1 MEISHQIKESKL
13 FLTLFAIGLITKLF
27 FVMFVNP
34 EVQEVYYLPFIT
46 YINSGN
52 FLDPWTSYLQGD
64 GSTVDFPFGTAM
76 IIILS
81 PFLVI
86 GNILFGTV
94 LIPLKISYFAADLM
108 IFYFF
113 AKIFPQYLKNILI
126 FYWLSPLVFFITY
139 WHGVTDIIPVFLIT
153 SSILFIR
160 TERYYLS
167 GMAMALGIS
176 AKFSMIIILPF
187 LFIYLFKR
195 SNYNNLNSFLYSV
208 SISSVFLNAPILWSS
223 GFLEMAFGI
232 SEGMS
237 ILNFMLNVSD
247 DLSIFMIPL
256 IYLLLLTIFIF
267 FRSLNFELLVSF
279 MFIAIFL
286 IIHFINPTFGYY
298 LWLVPFIS
306 LFSFN
311 SDRIGKSFILI
322 FSFMITGYHLLYSMG
337 ADIGVIELQKASIFS
352 DQGPSIFKNLFFT
365 INTFIGFALAYY
377 FFSLG
382 ILQNSYLRFKRDP
395 SIIAIAGDSGAGK
408 DTFADSLREVF
419 GPQQTLM
426 VSGDDYHLWE
436 RGAPEWQEFTHLDPK
451 ANDLQKFFRDIAQ
464 LFDGNTVLNKVY
476 DHETGLFS
484 STRRFKSNEFIIA
497 SGLHAL
503 IPNHQIL
510 TNLRIFID
518 TSNNLKLFFKLR
530 RDVNERNH
538 KIEKVLASIESRR
551 PDFKKYI
558 QPQSDYADIIFRL
571 DTINEIDPIQLIS
584 INKDPELKLE
594 IRTKKFFSSDL
605 LLRYINQLPNSSID
619 HEINHLGAIFTFTG
633 SIDKS
638 DLYYVALNLDI
649 DQDIFRLNEN
659 SFENDTLG
667 IMQLFTI
674 LFLNEK
680 KDK

>member
-1 MEISHQIKESKL
+1 MEIYNQIKKSKL
-13 FLTLFAIGLITKLF
+13 FIALFAIGLIAKVLF
-27 FVMFVNP
+27 VIFVNP
-34 EVQEVYYLPFIT
+34 ELQEVYYLPFLT
-46 YINSGN
+46 NINLGN
-52 FLDPWTSYLQGD
+52 FLDPWTTHLKSG
-64 GSTVDFPFGTAM
+64 GSAADFPFGTAM
-76 IIILS
+76 IITLS
-81 PFLVI
+81 PLLILGNLFLETSLVS
-86 GNILFGTV
+86 
-94 LIPLKISYFAADLM
+94 LKMSYFAADLM
-108 IFYFF
+108 TFYFF
-113 AKIFPQYLKNILI
+113 AKIFSQYLKNILI

-167 GMAMALGIS
+167 GIAMALGIS

-195 SNYNNLNSFLYSV
+195 SNYNNLHSFLYSV
-208 SISSVFLNAPILWSS
+208 SIGSFFLNAPILWSS
-223 GFLEMAFGI
+223 GFLEMAYGI
-232 SEGMS
+232 SQGMS
-237 ILNFMLNVSD
+237 ILNFMLNVSN
-247 DLSIFMIPL
+247 DLSIFLIPL

-311 SDRIGKSFILI
+311 SDRIGKTIILI

-337 ADIGVIELQKASIFS
+337 ADIGIIELQKASIFS
-352 DQGPSIFKNLFFT
+352 DQGSSIFKNLFFT
-365 INTFIGFALAYY
+365 INTFIGFVLAYY

-408 DTFADSLREVF
+408 DTLADSLREVF
-419 GPQQTLM
+419 GPKQTLM

-484 STRRFKSNEFIIA
+484 STRRFKSNEFIVA

-518 TSNNLKLFFKLR
+518 TSNNLKLLFKLR

-558 QPQSDYADIIFRL
+558 KPQSDFADIIFRL
-571 DTINEIDPIQLIS
+571 DAIHEIDPIKLIS
-584 INKDPELKLE
+584 MNKDPELKLE
-594 IRTKKFFSSDL
+594 ISTKKFFYSEL
-605 LLRYINQLPNSSID
+605 LLRYINQLPNSSMTFD
-619 HEINHLGAIFTFTG
+619 INPLSSTFTFTG

-638 DLYYVALNLDI
+638 DLYSIALNLEI
-649 DQDIFRLNEN
+649 DEDIFRLNEN

-667 IMQLFTI
+667 IMQLFTL

-680 KDK
+680 KD